1 LFFQA
6 NFIFQVSAMYHDAS
20 IGNLINIVVVRIVTF
35 EEGQVKE
42 FI

>member
-1 LFFQA
+1 
-6 NFIFQVSAMYHDAS
+6 MYHDAS